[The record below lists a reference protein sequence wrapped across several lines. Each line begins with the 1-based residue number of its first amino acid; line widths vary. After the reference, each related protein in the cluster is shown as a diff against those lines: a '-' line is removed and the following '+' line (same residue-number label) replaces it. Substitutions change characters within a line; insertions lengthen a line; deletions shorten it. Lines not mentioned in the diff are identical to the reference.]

1 MTSLDLPGLRVSCLY
16 APQLGGIQFWV
27 ADRTMTGFRY
37 AKLELEEETADSA
50 VWKEPS
56 FYLSREQAT
65 ILINE
70 LWTAG
75 IRPTSIG
82 DQGETVSAV
91 KAHLE
96 DMRRIAFDFLNVR
109 ENEDEE

>member
-16 APQLGGIQFWV
+16 APQLGGIQFWI
-27 ADRTMTGFRY
+27 AERTMTGFRY
-37 AKLELEEETADSA
+37 GELILEEEPADGA
-50 VWKEPS
+50 AWKEPS

-75 IRPTSIG
+75 IRPTGIG
-82 DQGETVSAV
+82 DQGETVSAL
-91 KAHLE
+91 KAHLD
-96 DMRRIAFDFLNVR
+96 DMRKIAFDFLNVR
-109 ENEDEE
+109 ENEV